1 MRRRTCGPRNEPNTR
16 PFRRPT
22 TARPSTP
29 VDRGHN
35 RGMLNSL
42 VLAVTLLGNAQG
54 PPHPA
59 YVTKADHDPD
69 GIGVFYMGREI
80 AQVMGH
86 EAADWLDR
94 PERDAEEAPSKML
107 DALKLKPGMVVADI
121 GAGSGYLTFRLAKRV
136 SPGGKVFAEDIQRE
150 MLDIIRKKMQENGQT
165 NVQPIL
171 GTIVDP
177 KLPPASTDLILLVD
191 VYHEFDHPYEM
202 TQAMVRGLKPGGKL
216 VFVEYRLEDPNVPIK
231 LVHKMSVK
239 QVRKEMTVF
248 PLHWV
253 ETNESLP
260 RQHIIV
266 FQKAESEPQRHR
278 DTEKG

>member
-1 MRRRTCGPRNEPNTR
+1 MRQSVAPYILFWVLLIAAGGPAHSPARAQEQP
-16 PFRRPT
+16 
-22 TARPSTP
+22 ARP
-29 VDRGHN
+29 
-35 RGMLNSL
+35 
-42 VLAVTLLGNAQG
+42 AQTR
-54 PPHPA
+54 
-59 YVTKADHDPD
+59 YEYRADHDPD
-69 GIGVFYMGREI
+69 GIGKFYMGREI

-94 PERDAEEAPSKML
+94 PERDAEEAPNKML

-253 ETNESLP
+253 ETNE
-260 RQHIIV
+260 
-266 FQKAESEPQRHR
+266 
-278 DTEKG
+278 